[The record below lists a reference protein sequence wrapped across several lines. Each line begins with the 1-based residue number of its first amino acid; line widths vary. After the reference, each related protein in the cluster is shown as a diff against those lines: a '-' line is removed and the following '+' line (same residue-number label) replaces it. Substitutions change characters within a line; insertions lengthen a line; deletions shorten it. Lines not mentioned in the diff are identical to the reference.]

1 MRAVNLI
8 PEELRPRVPGDG
20 DPRIAYGVLGALALL
35 LVMVLVAISYSNKLK
50 TIEDQTAAIQAEAQ
64 GHRTKIAAAATSPDE
79 IAADVK
85 TRTLL
90 VGGLAK
96 TRFPW
101 GDALYDLSRAIP
113 SDTTLDEISVK
124 SAAATGGGSASSG
137 SMMTLT
143 GCTSSWV
150 GYSRFM
156 TWLKTMPGVEKVES
170 TSSAVAASSGGEGED
185 AKRTENCGPAPLTF
199 ALEVAY
205 LPRKIDLLGLPKPDL
220 GASGASGATGATGAS
235 PAGTPAASTSAAPA
249 PAPAPAAGGAE

>member
-8 PEELRPRVPGDG
+8 PEELRPRIPGDG
-20 DPRIAYGVLGALALL
+20 DPRIAYGVLGGLAIM

-50 TIEDQTAAIQAEAQ
+50 TIEDQTAAINAEAQ
-64 GHRTKIAAAATSPDE
+64 SHRTKVAAVATTPDQV
-79 IAADVK
+79 AADVK

-113 SDTTLDEISVK
+113 SDTTLNDINVRSGTTGG
-124 SAAATGGGSASSG
+124 ADAATSG
-137 SMMTLT
+137 STMSLT

-156 TWLKTMPGVEKVES
+156 TWLKTMPGVAKVES
-170 TSSAVAASSGGEGED
+170 SSSAVGTAAASGDGTVD
-185 AKRTENCGPAPLTF
+185 RTKNCGPAPLTF
-199 ALEVAY
+199 GLDVTY
-205 LPRKIDLLGLPKPDL
+205 MPRTIDLLGLPKPDA
-220 GASGASGATGATGAS
+220 GAAGASGATGAA
-235 PAGTPAASTSAAPA
+235 PAAGTPAAATTPT
-249 PAPAPAAGGAE
+249 PAPAPAAAPEN

>member
-20 DPRIAYGVLGALALL
+20 DPRVAYGVLGVLAVL
-35 LVMVLVAISYSNKLK
+35 LVMVLVAIHYSNELK
-50 TIEDQTAAIQAEAQ
+50 TIEDQTAAITAEAQ
-64 GHRTKIAAAATSPDE
+64 SHRTRVAAVATTPDQV
-79 IAADVK
+79 AADVK

-113 SDTTLDEISVK
+113 EDTTLNDINVRSGGA
-124 SAAATGGGSASSG
+124 SAGDTSG
-137 SMMTLT
+137 SSMSLT

-156 TWLKTMPGVEKVES
+156 TWLKTMPGVEKVDS
-170 TSSAVAASSGGEGED
+170 TSSAVSSASGSDTGVD
-185 AKRTENCGPAPLTF
+185 RTRNCGPAPLSF
-199 ALEVAY
+199 ALEVTY
-205 LPRKIDLLGLPKPDL
+205 SQRTIDLLGLPKPE
-220 GASGASGATGATGAS
+220 AGASGATGAA
-235 PAGTPAASTSAAPA
+235 PAAGTPAASTTPTPA
-249 PAPAPAAGGAE
+249 PAPEN

>member
-35 LVMVLVAISYSNKLK
+35 LVMVLVAISYSNKLA

-64 GHRTKIAAAATSPDE
+64 GHRTKVAAVSTSPDE
-79 IAADVK
+79 IASDVK
-85 TRTLL
+85 SRTLL

-113 SDTTLDEISVK
+113 TDTTLDEISVK
-124 SAAATGGGSASSG
+124 SAASSG
-137 SMMTLT
+137 DGTGASNSSMSLT

-170 TSSAVAASSGGEGED
+170 TSSAVAMATDGEGED
-185 AKRTENCGPAPLTF
+185 ADRTKNCGPAPLSF
-199 ALEVAY
+199 ALEVSY
-205 LPRKIDLLGLPKPDL
+205 LPRKIDLLGLPKPDAGSA
-220 GASGASGATGATGAS
+220 GASGATGAS
-235 PAGTPAASTSAAPA
+235 PAGTPAASTTPAPA
-249 PAPAPAAGGAE
+249 PAPAPAGAE